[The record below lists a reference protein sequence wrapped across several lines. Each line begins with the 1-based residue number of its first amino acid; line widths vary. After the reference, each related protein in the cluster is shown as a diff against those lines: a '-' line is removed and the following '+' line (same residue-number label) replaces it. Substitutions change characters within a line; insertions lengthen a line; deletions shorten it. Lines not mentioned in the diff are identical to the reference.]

1 MNPSFFAK
9 STHTLM
15 KEVILMCTI
24 MTIITILIS
33 IGIIA
38 AAVVLVGSIGF
49 WGVGVLALLGII
61 ALCEKIFGKKD
72 GDK

>member
-1 MNPSFFAK
+1 
-9 STHTLM
+9 
-15 KEVILMCTI
+15 MCTI
-24 MTIITILIS
+24 MTIITILVS

-72 GDK
+72 GGN